1 MLRHIGIHIHDK
13 NEVTDFYRE
22 VLGFQELNRFDL
34 NNKTAM
40 NVFGKYNL
48 IEVVR
53 MKQFELIIELIIC
66 PEEKSDGM
74 SHLALEY
81 WKAESIAEKAKEKGY
96 TVIEFQ
102 KDNNRIGRYIKDKAG
117 NLFEIKDINLG

>member
-22 VLGFQELNRFDL
+22 ILGFQELNRFDL
-34 NNKTAM
+34 NNKTAQ
-40 NVFGKYNL
+40 NVFGKCNL

-53 MKQFELIIELIIC
+53 MKQFELIIELMVC
-66 PEEKSDGM
+66 PEEKAGGM

-81 WKAESIAEKAKEKGY
+81 WKAESVIEKAKEKGY

-102 KDNNRIGRYIKDKAG
+102 KDNDRTGRYIKDKAG
-117 NLFEIKDINLG
+117 NIFEIKDINFG

>member
-22 VLGFQELNRFDL
+22 ILGFQELNRFDL
-34 NNKTAM
+34 NNKTAQ
-40 NVFGKYNL
+40 NVFGKCNL

-53 MKQFELIIELIIC
+53 MKQFELIIELMVC
-66 PEEKSDGM
+66 PEEKAGGI

-81 WKAESIAEKAKEKGY
+81 WKAESVVEKAKEKGY

-102 KDNNRIGRYIKDKAG
+102 KDNDRTGRYIKDKAG
-117 NLFEIKDINLG
+117 NIFEIKDINFG

>member
-34 NNKTAM
+34 NNKTAQ
-40 NVFGKYNL
+40 NVFGKCNL

-53 MKQFELIIELIIC
+53 MKQFELIIELMVC
-66 PEEKSDGM
+66 PEEKPGGM

-81 WKAESIAEKAKEKGY
+81 WKAESVIEKAKEKGY
-96 TVIEFQ
+96 SVIEFQ
-102 KDNNRIGRYIKDKAG
+102 KDNDRTGRYIKDKAG
-117 NLFEIKDINLG
+117 NIFEIKDINFG

>member
-22 VLGFQELNRFDL
+22 ILGFQELNRFDL
-34 NNKTAM
+34 NNKTAQ
-40 NVFGKYNL
+40 NVFGKCNL

-53 MKQFELIIELIIC
+53 MRQFELIIELMVC
-66 PEEKSDGM
+66 PEEKAGGM

-81 WKAESIAEKAKEKGY
+81 WKAESVIEKAKEKGY

-102 KDNNRIGRYIKDKAG
+102 KDNDRTGRYIKDKAG
-117 NLFEIKDINLG
+117 NIFEIKDINFG

>member
-34 NNKTAM
+34 NNKTAQ
-40 NVFGKYNL
+40 NVFGKCNL

-53 MKQFELIIELIIC
+53 MKQFELIIELMVC
-66 PEEKSDGM
+66 PEEKQGGM

-81 WKAESIAEKAKEKGY
+81 WKAESVIEKAKEKGY

-102 KDNNRIGRYIKDKAG
+102 KDNDRTGRYIKDKAG
-117 NLFEIKDINLG
+117 NIFEIKDINFG

>member
-22 VLGFQELNRFDL
+22 ILGFQELNRFDL
-34 NNKTAM
+34 NNKTAQ
-40 NVFGKYNL
+40 NVFGKCNL

-53 MKQFELIIELIIC
+53 MKQFELIIELMVC
-66 PEEKSDGM
+66 PEEKAGGM

-81 WKAESIAEKAKEKGY
+81 WKAESVVEKAKEKGY

-102 KDNNRIGRYIKDKAG
+102 KDNDRTGRYIKDKAG
-117 NLFEIKDINLG
+117 NIFEIKDINFG

>member
-22 VLGFQELNRFDL
+22 ILGFQELNRFDL
-34 NNKTAM
+34 NNKTAQ
-40 NVFGKYNL
+40 NVFGKCNL

-53 MKQFELIIELIIC
+53 MKQFELIIELMVC
-66 PEEKSDGM
+66 PEEKQGGM

-81 WKAESIAEKAKEKGY
+81 WKAESVIEKAKEKGY

-102 KDNNRIGRYIKDKAG
+102 KDNDRTGRYIKDKAG
-117 NLFEIKDINLG
+117 NIFEIKDINFG

>member
-22 VLGFQELNRFDL
+22 ILGFQELNRFDL
-34 NNKTAM
+34 NNKTAQ
-40 NVFGKYNL
+40 NVFGKCNL

-53 MKQFELIIELIIC
+53 MKQFELIIELMVC
-66 PEEKSDGM
+66 PEEKAGGI

-81 WKAESIAEKAKEKGY
+81 WKAESVIEKAKEKGY

-102 KDNNRIGRYIKDKAG
+102 KDNDRTGRYIKDKAG
-117 NLFEIKDINLG
+117 NIFEIKDINFG

>member
-22 VLGFQELNRFDL
+22 ILGFQELNRFDL
-34 NNKTAM
+34 NNKTAQ
-40 NVFGKYNL
+40 NVFGKCNL

-53 MKQFELIIELIIC
+53 MKQFELIIELMVC
-66 PEEKSDGM
+66 FEEKAGGM

-81 WKAESIAEKAKEKGY
+81 WKAESVIEKAKEKGY

-102 KDNNRIGRYIKDKAG
+102 KDNDRTGRYIKDKAG
-117 NLFEIKDINLG
+117 NIFEIKDINFG